1 MPHGRRTCRDE
12 ILGAFQRLERRH
24 GRQVFDLQDIIQE
37 VLRATGA
44 YAESTI
50 RTHVTSVMCAQ
61 APVNHANASNDLDRV
76 GRGRY
81 RRR

>member
-1 MPHGRRTCRDE
+1 MPHGRPTCRDE
-12 ILGAFQRLERRH
+12 ILRAFERLERRH
-24 GRQVFDLQDIIQE
+24 GRTAFDLQDIVQE
-37 VLRATGA
+37 VQRATDA

-50 RTHVTSVMCAQ
+50 RTQVSSVMCAQ
-61 APVNHANASNDLDRV
+61 APVNHANASDDLDRV